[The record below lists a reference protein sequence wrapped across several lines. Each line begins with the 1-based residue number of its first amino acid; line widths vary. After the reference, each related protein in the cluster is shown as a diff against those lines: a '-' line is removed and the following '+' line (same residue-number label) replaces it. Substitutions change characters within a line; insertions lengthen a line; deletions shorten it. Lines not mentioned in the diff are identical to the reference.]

1 MEPIG
6 EHCSNTPCEWLL
18 DLGKGGAHDTNAH
31 HLFDGMPSQPEMS
44 KEDRRIFEPVP
55 INTNVNKEEKWLNE
69 ALDRILEKFEQMEV
83 KRRCDEK
90 IDRILEKLDEI
101 EANRNKFCEE
111 MSAFIKAT
119 TAALTAA
126 SYPPLQVP
134 PSPTPTTYSMRCSN
148 TDHLRAASSSSH
160 IDKET
165 APTVVVEL
173 GDGEDKDHAP
183 CIVTKDLPKITPARC
198 STLDLDVNG
207 GTIQTVVA
215 FLTMDSVP
223 KVVPSYVQPVINFS
237 SRMNDGIKYDILMDK
252 RSLMM
257 CIDVNTDIYHAVV
270 VFPLMDSPLE
280 LITGFIEPSPVVEL
294 KLDSI
299 IGMKKEVPNGCS
311 MKCPKDDNKLLM
323 ENLKRNPWPPPWLDG
338 VIRGRDLR
346 PSPWPGFISGGTV
359 EHLVPPWPPPTQ
371 INCLALVCH
380 DNGMIFTE
388 MKYIN
393 LHWSE
398 LKPWP
403 PPNQS
408 DFRHTMVQF
417 EQCRSWK
424 IGVIIGLLAWK
435 KQLSSVNHGSY
446 TTIGNSRM
454 PKLTMEK
461 RSYMLNASDA
471 GHQFTP
477 YMMEQYIE
485 AIEHGLIDGN
495 RWDANN
501 VHDTYGCKE
510 RMSVTVI
517 LKVGTD
523 RWKLKG
529 IKKSAIK
536 IIISAWKI
544 TACHVLLPY
553 QLFLGSNTIVMLVGH
568 HEYYGEG
575 ENTKLQLKIVLAGKS
590 NGNRNDLI
598 TLIIRVLQVSWNP
611 GGLHFQNFTQH
622 RLEDKSDFKE
632 RGLLG
637 YQLEWAFGLML
648 H

>member
-1 MEPIG
+1 MELIG
-6 EHCSNTPCEWLL
+6 EHCNNTPCEWLL
-18 DLGKGGAHDTNAH
+18 DLGKGGAHDTSAH
-31 HLFDGMPSQPEMS
+31 HLFDGMPSQPEMP
-44 KEDRRIFEPVP
+44 KEDRRISEPVP
-55 INTNVNKEEKWLNE
+55 INTTVNKEEKWLNE

-90 IDRILEKLDEI
+90 IDRILENLDEI

-111 MSAFIKAT
+111 MSASIKAT

-126 SYPPLQVP
+126 SYLPLQEP
-134 PSPTPTTYSMRCSN
+134 PSPTPTTCSMRCSN
-148 TDHLRAASSSSH
+148 TDHLRATSGSSH

-165 APTVVVEL
+165 APSVVAEV
-173 GDGEDKDHAP
+173 GDSKDKDHAP

-198 STLDLDVNG
+198 STLDL
-207 GTIQTVVA
+207 
-215 FLTMDSVP
+215 
-223 KVVPSYVQPVINFS
+223 
-237 SRMNDGIKYDILMDK
+237 
-252 RSLMM
+252 
-257 CIDVNTDIYHAVV
+257 DVNTDIYHAVV

-311 MKCPKDDNKLLM
+311 MKCLQDDNMLLM
-323 ENLKRNPWPPPWLDG
+323 ENPKRNPWPPPWLDG

-371 INCLALVCH
+371 ISCLALVCY

-393 LHWSE
+393 LHWGE

-417 EQCRSWK
+417 EQCQSWK

-461 RSYMLNASDA
+461 RSYMLNASDGNVYMTWPQLRTGRLA

-477 YMMEQYIE
+477 YMMAQYIE

-495 RWDANN
+495 GWDANN

-517 LKVGTD
+517 LKDGTD
-523 RWKLKG
+523 IWKLKG

-536 IIISAWKI
+536 NIISVWKSAFTPAI
-544 TACHVLLPY
+544 KSLSQGNKPFCIYKPNVSNCLPCPVAVSTIPGK
-553 QLFLGSNTIVMLVGH
+553 LKMRNTIVMLVGH

-590 NGNRNDLI
+590 NGIRNDLI
-598 TLIIRVLQVSWNP
+598 TLIIRVLQVPWDP
-611 GGLHFQNFTQH
+611 GGLYFQNFTRH

-637 YQLEWAFGLML
+637 SQLEWAFELML